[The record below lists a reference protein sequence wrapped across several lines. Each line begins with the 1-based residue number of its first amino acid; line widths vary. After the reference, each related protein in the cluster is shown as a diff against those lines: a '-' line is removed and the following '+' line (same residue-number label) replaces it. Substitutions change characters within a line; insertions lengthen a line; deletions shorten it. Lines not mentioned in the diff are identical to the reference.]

1 MTITTSSLTR
11 AAGAAA
17 AVAGLL
23 FIGVQVN
30 HPAMD
35 VSSVESTE
43 WVLRNTAKVVLS
55 ALALGGVTGMYLRQ
69 VRQTGWL
76 GLVGWAL
83 SAVGFLVMGSVAFV
97 AAYVLPTLAD
107 TAPRYVDDLLVA
119 ASGGHPVGDIG
130 LMQGVLLVSAVAYVG
145 GGVTLGVAMFRARV
159 LARWAAALLALGCGA
174 TVLLSVLPHSFE
186 RPMAVP
192 AGVALIGLGVSLWRN
207 ATQTSIAAPADVS
220 SPDASSPDA
229 SVPAVAR
236 AVR

>member
-1 MTITTSSLTR
+1 MTITTTSLTR
-11 AAGAAA
+11 AAGGAA

-35 VSSVESTE
+35 VSSVGSTE
-43 WVLRNTAKVVLS
+43 WVLRNTVKVVLS

-76 GLVGWAL
+76 GLVGWVL

-107 TAPRYVDDLLVA
+107 TAPRYVDDVLVA

-130 LMQGVLLVSAVAYVG
+130 LMQGVFLVSAVAYVG
-145 GGVTLGVAMFRARV
+145 GGVTLGVALFRARV
-159 LARWAAALLALGCGA
+159 LARWAAALLAVGCGA

-192 AGVALIGLGVSLWRN
+192 TGVALIGLGVSLWRN
-207 ATQTSIAAPADVS
+207 ATQTSTATTSA
-220 SPDASSPDA
+220 DASSSDA
-229 SVPAVAR
+229 AVPAVAS

>member
-1 MTITTSSLTR
+1 MTITTTSLTR
-11 AAGAAA
+11 AAGGAA

-35 VSSVESTE
+35 VSSVGSTE

-76 GLVGWAL
+76 GLVGWVL

-107 TAPRYVDDLLVA
+107 TAPRYVDDVLVA

-130 LMQGVLLVSAVAYVG
+130 LMQGVFLVSAVAYVG
-145 GGVTLGVAMFRARV
+145 GGVTLGVALFRARV
-159 LARWAAALLALGCGA
+159 LARWAAALLAVGCGA

-192 AGVALIGLGVSLWRN
+192 TGVALIGLGVSLWRN
-207 ATQTSIAAPADVS
+207 ATQTSAATTSA
-220 SPDASSPDA
+220 DASSSDA
-229 SVPAVAR
+229 AVPAVAS

>member
-1 MTITTSSLTR
+1 MTITTTSLTR
-11 AAGAAA
+11 AAGGAA

-35 VSSVESTE
+35 VSSVGSTE
-43 WVLRNTAKVVLS
+43 WVLRNTVKVVLS

-76 GLVGWAL
+76 GLVGWVL

-107 TAPRYVDDLLVA
+107 TAPRYVDDVLVA

-130 LMQGVLLVSAVAYVG
+130 LMQGVFLVSAVAYVG
-145 GGVTLGVAMFRARV
+145 GGVTLGVALFRARV
-159 LARWAAALLALGCGA
+159 LARGAGALRGVGCGSICKNPIA
-174 TVLLSVLPHSFE
+174 T
-186 RPMAVP
+186 A
-192 AGVALIGLGVSLWRN
+192 
-207 ATQTSIAAPADVS
+207 
-220 SPDASSPDA
+220 
-229 SVPAVAR
+229 
-236 AVR
+236 

>member
-1 MTITTSSLTR
+1 MTITTTSLTR
-11 AAGAAA
+11 AAGGAA

-35 VSSVESTE
+35 VSSVGSTE

-76 GLVGWAL
+76 GLVGWVL

-107 TAPRYVDDLLVA
+107 TAPRYVDDVLVA

-130 LMQGVLLVSAVAYVG
+130 LMQGVFLVSAVAYVG
-145 GGVTLGVAMFRARV
+145 GGVTLGVALFRARV
-159 LARWAAALLALGCGA
+159 LARWAAALLAVGCGA

-192 AGVALIGLGVSLWRN
+192 TGVALIGLGVSLWRN
-207 ATQTSIAAPADVS
+207 ATQTSAVTTSA
-220 SPDASSPDA
+220 DASSSDA
-229 SVPAVAR
+229 AVPAVAS

>member
-1 MTITTSSLTR
+1 MTITTTSLTR
-11 AAGAAA
+11 AAGGAA

-35 VSSVESTE
+35 VSSVGSTE

-76 GLVGWAL
+76 GLVGWVL

-107 TAPRYVDDLLVA
+107 TAPRYVDDVLVA

-130 LMQGVLLVSAVAYVG
+130 LMQGVFLVSAVAYVG
-145 GGVTLGVAMFRARV
+145 GGVTLGVALFRARV
-159 LARWAAALLALGCGA
+159 LARWAAALLAVGCGA

-192 AGVALIGLGVSLWRN
+192 TGVALIGLGVSLWRN
-207 ATQTSIAAPADVS
+207 ATQTSTATTSA
-220 SPDASSPDA
+220 DASSSDA
-229 SVPAVAR
+229 AVPAVAS

>member
-1 MTITTSSLTR
+1 MTITTTSLTR
-11 AAGAAA
+11 AAGGAA

-23 FIGVQVN
+23 FIGLQVN

-35 VSSVESTE
+35 VSSVGSTE

-76 GLVGWAL
+76 GLVGWVL

-107 TAPRYVDDLLVA
+107 TAPRYVDDVLVA

-130 LMQGVLLVSAVAYVG
+130 LMQGVFLVSAVAYVG
-145 GGVTLGVAMFRARV
+145 GGVTLGVALFRARV
-159 LARWAAALLALGCGA
+159 LARWAAALLAVGCGA

-192 AGVALIGLGVSLWRN
+192 TGVALIGLGVSLWRN
-207 ATQTSIAAPADVS
+207 ATQTSAATTSA
-220 SPDASSPDA
+220 DASSSDA
-229 SVPAVAR
+229 AVPAVAS

>member
-1 MTITTSSLTR
+1 MTITTTSLTR
-11 AAGAAA
+11 AAGGAA

-35 VSSVESTE
+35 VSSVGSTE

-76 GLVGWAL
+76 GLVGWVL

-107 TAPRYVDDLLVA
+107 TAPRYVDDVLVA

-130 LMQGVLLVSAVAYVG
+130 LMQGVFLVSAVAYVG
-145 GGVTLGVAMFRARV
+145 GGVTLGVALFRARV
-159 LARWAAALLALGCGA
+159 LARWAAALLAVGCGA

-192 AGVALIGLGVSLWRN
+192 TGVALIGLGVSLWRN
-207 ATQTSIAAPADVS
+207 ATQTSTATPSA
-220 SPDASSPDA
+220 DASSSDA
-229 SVPAVAR
+229 AVPAVAS

>member
-1 MTITTSSLTR
+1 MTITTTSLTR
-11 AAGAAA
+11 AAGGAA

-35 VSSVESTE
+35 VSSVGSTE

-76 GLVGWAL
+76 GLVGWVL

-107 TAPRYVDDLLVA
+107 TAPRYVDDVLVA

-130 LMQGVLLVSAVAYVG
+130 LMQGVFLVSAVAYVG
-145 GGVTLGVAMFRARV
+145 GGVTLGVALFRARV
-159 LARWAAALLALGCGA
+159 LARWAAALLAVGCGA

-192 AGVALIGLGVSLWRN
+192 TGVALIGLGISLWRN
-207 ATQTSIAAPADVS
+207 ATQTSAATTSA
-220 SPDASSPDA
+220 DASSSDA
-229 SVPAVAR
+229 AVPAVAS

>member
-1 MTITTSSLTR
+1 MTITTTSLTR
-11 AAGAAA
+11 AAGGAA

-35 VSSVESTE
+35 VSSVGSTE

-76 GLVGWAL
+76 GLVGWVL

-107 TAPRYVDDLLVA
+107 TAPRYVDDVLVA

-130 LMQGVLLVSAVAYVG
+130 LMQGVFLVSAVAYVG
-145 GGVTLGVAMFRARV
+145 GGVTLGVALFRARV
-159 LARWAAALLALGCGA
+159 LARWAAALLAVGCGA

-192 AGVALIGLGVSLWRN
+192 TGVALIGLGVSLWRN
-207 ATQTSIAAPADVS
+207 ANQTSTATTSA
-220 SPDASSPDA
+220 DASSSDA
-229 SVPAVAR
+229 AVPAVAS